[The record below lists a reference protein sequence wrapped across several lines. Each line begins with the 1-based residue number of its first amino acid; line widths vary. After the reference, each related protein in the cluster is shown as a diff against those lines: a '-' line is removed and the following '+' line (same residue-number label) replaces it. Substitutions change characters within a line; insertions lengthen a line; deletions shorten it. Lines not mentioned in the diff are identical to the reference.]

1 MKLEINSTEWR
12 IFCEKFTQLNQ
23 GSLMSVEMIDPGG
36 RTEDVAQ
43 ELSFLK
49 MTLDTTDACNDV
61 ISISLGQRGHRRV
74 NHLVI
79 EPIHVRLRQNG
90 EGPKILELSAENGI
104 TRVTFHSGRFPQE
117 YPGDESQPR
126 FPIPS

>member
-1 MKLEINSTEWR
+1 MMKLEINSTEWR

-43 ELSFLK
+43 ELSFQK

-61 ISISLGQRGHRRV
+61 ISISLLHKSS
-74 NHLVI
+74 LF
-79 EPIHVRLRQNG
+79 IH
-90 EGPKILELSAENGI
+90 KIFSCSGASMTAAN
-104 TRVTFHSGRFPQE
+104 FHSFIQRR
-117 YPGDESQPR
+117 S
-126 FPIPS
+126 